1 MKFCTTC
8 CIGQVL
14 VCYHH
19 LLSSD
24 RAVAMAT
31 AAAAAAVL
39 GHKDVPL
46 FNGNFCKCRP
56 V

>member
-1 MKFCTTC
+1 M
-8 CIGQVL
+8 L

-31 AAAAAAVL
+31 AAAATAAAAAAAAVL